1 VALARLLPRRNIQE
15 MNLHL
20 ADIATQATPGYI
32 AALLMDQAGWHMAS
46 IVHNTNCGRSCCIP
60 PRLIIFLRQRR

>member
-1 VALARLLPRRNIQE
+1 

-32 AALLMDQAGWHMAS
+32 AALLLDQAGWHMAC
-46 IVHNTNCGRSCCIP
+46 IVHNTNS
-60 PRLIIFLRQRR
+60 FW